1 MGFFPMVNW
10 TNPLRFLDVSH
21 TLFSGELPKSIG
33 NLKFLRYLGLSGCN
47 FSKSLPATLGN
58 LTQLTFFDLSYN
70 SFSGEIPSSVSN
82 IKALN
87 FFDLQSNNLNGSIPA
102 SIGNVTKVT
111 QFFLQSNNLIGQIP
125 SSLSNLKDLTLIDLS
140 NNNFEDQLPW
150 KNLWNLDLSAN
161 LLQGKLPV
169 PPSCIE
175 FFLISNNS
183 LIGGI
188 PSMICNASSLTVL
201 DISHNSLGGT
211 VPQCLGNFSNDLVVM
226 DLRMNNFHGTIP
238 DTFVKV
244 NRLTTL
250 VFNGNQLEGPL
261 PKSLVNCTTLEV
273 LDLGNNK
280 ISDFFPSWLE
290 ALPELKTVGNN
301 KISDFFPSWL
311 EALPELKVLVLNSN
325 RFHGPIG
332 NHKTSGKSF
341 SKLQILDLSHN
352 EFTGLL
358 PRNYFQNLN
367 AMMTI
372 QGKTLQYLGGSD
384 YYQDSVVVTM
394 KGTKIE
400 LERILSIF
408 TTIDL
413 SCNKFEGE
421 IPEVLGR
428 LTILRLLNLSHNSLT
443 GHIPLSLANLSA
455 LESIDLSSNKLTGEI
470 PMQLTSLT
478 FLAMLNLS
486 QNQLIGPIPQG
497 KQFDTFENDS
507 YYGNLG
513 LCGLPLSIKCRT
525 DASPLPSPSIFQ
537 EDNDSMFA
545 SGFGWKAVLM
555 GYGCGF
561 VFGLAVGYVFW
572 FKTEKPQWLV
582 RFFDGGNGKTGWP
595 NNQRPRRRRS

>member
-1 MGFFPMVNW
+1 
-10 TNPLRFLDVSH
+10 
-21 TLFSGELPKSIG
+21 
-33 NLKFLRYLGLSGCN
+33 
-47 FSKSLPATLGN
+47 
-58 LTQLTFFDLSYN
+58 
-70 SFSGEIPSSVSN
+70 
-82 IKALN
+82 
-87 FFDLQSNNLNGSIPA
+87 
-102 SIGNVTKVT
+102 
-111 QFFLQSNNLIGQIP
+111 
-125 SSLSNLKDLTLIDLS
+125 
-140 NNNFEDQLPW
+140 
-150 KNLWNLDLSAN
+150 
-161 LLQGKLPV
+161 
-169 PPSCIE
+169 
-175 FFLISNNS
+175 
-183 LIGGI
+183 
-188 PSMICNASSLTVL
+188 MICNASSLRVL
-201 DISHNSLGGT
+201 DISRNRLGGT

-238 DTFVKV
+238 DTFVKD
-244 NRLTTL
+244 NQLTTL
-250 VFNGNQLEGPL
+250 VFNGNQLEGQL
-261 PKSLVNCTTLEV
+261 PKSLVNCTKLEV

-280 ISDFFPSWLE
+280 I
-290 ALPELKTVGNN
+290 
-301 KISDFFPSWL
+301 IDFFPSWL
-311 EALPELKVLVLNSN
+311 EALPELKVLVLKSN

-332 NHKTSGKSF
+332 NHKSSGEF
-341 SKLQILDLSHN
+341 FTKLRILDLSHN

-367 AMMTI
+367 AMMTSE
-372 QGKTLQYLGGSD
+372 GENLQYLGESN
-384 YYQDSVVVTM
+384 YYQDSVVVTQ
-394 KGTKIE
+394 KGSEIE
-400 LERILSIF
+400 LQRILNIF

-413 SCNKFEGE
+413 SSNKFEGK